1 MLVICQI
8 CGSTYRNNN
17 HEFENSLLANSSQ
30 KEASETLLSTKC
42 FEASKDEEKLNF
54 DSAVNIFELPIEEE
68 VRAARVNYFTR
79 NADKQLVFGTS

>member
-17 HEFENSLLANSSQ
+17 REFENSLLANSSQ
-30 KEASETLLSTKC
+30 KEASETLSTKC
-42 FEASKDEEKLNF
+42 FEASKDEEKLNS
-54 DSAVNIFELPIEEE
+54 DSAVNIFELPTEEE